1 MHKKIHFQLFLNA
14 KMHFQ
19 VWQHFLVR
27 QTEYL
32 LGGKNIPCWNRADVL
47 SVLNTH
53 EKNNVWEG
61 GLQNM

>member
-1 MHKKIHFQLFLNA
+1 MEILRNAQKDPLSALFECEDALSS
-14 KMHFQ
+14 
-19 VWQHFLVR
+19 VR

-53 EKNNVWEG
+53 EKNNV
-61 GLQNM
+61 